1 MLCWLL
7 ILLMECDSILV
18 CLLYKWIGPFPL
30 HFYIDYCFSI
40 FDILTTA
47 YLWEF
52 FLAMSIWCS
61 LYLYIN
67 YFFSITLVFR
77 GFADLPVFLMFFSPF
92 PSKSRLLLFIL
103 IHSLPWILQKQ
114 IKILILTRT
123 PQFLFFQLL
132 LWNIIYEVKRSKNS
146 VCILHSHCT
155 EFVIVYL
162 AFLTASWEG
171 GEHIPGSHTNPIQA

>member
-1 MLCWLL
+1 MALFPYIFILIIAFLFLTSWLQ
-7 ILLMECDSILV
+7 
-18 CLLYKWIGPFPL
+18 
-30 HFYIDYCFSI
+30 HI
-40 FDILTTA
+40 F
-47 YLWEF
+47 ESF

-67 YFFSITLVFR
+67 YFFSITLVLR

-114 IKILILTRT
+114 IIILILTRT

-132 LWNIIYEVKRSKNS
+132 LWNIIYEVKRYKNS

-162 AFLTASWEG
+162 SFTASWEV